1 MDVSSCLLAVLGT
14 LAHNRLLYAIPL
26 VVAVSLVYGATR
38 HELMKPILEHAL
50 RAATWIVGFMAIIFA
65 VLLLISWSL

>member
-1 MDVSSCLLAVLGT
+1 MLGSLWMLAVLGD
-14 LAHNRLLYAIPL
+14 LPHNRLLYAIPL

-38 HELMKPILEHAL
+38 HELMRPILQHAL
-50 RAATWIVGFMAIIFA
+50 RAATWIVGFMAIIFF